1 MKIAIMQPYLFPYIG
16 YFQLINAVD
25 TFVFYDDVNFIKKGF
40 INRNNLLINNEKQ
53 RFTIPCKAVSQN
65 KKINEIEI
73 DRSSNALKKLEES
86 IVVNYKKA
94 PFFDAVMPVLND
106 FFKEALA
113 YASIAQM
120 AMHSV
125 QLVAGYLELSTKFEI
140 SSKRYADTAH
150 LKKADRLIAM
160 SSDAQ
165 AKTYINAIG
174 GQELYTKAQFNAQS
188 LELLFLQSN
197 AINYSQFNTKFVPWL
212 SIVDV
217 MMFNDKETIL
227 KFLNSYT
234 LV

>member
-1 MKIAIMQPYLFPYIG
+1 MKIAIMQPYIFPYIS

-40 INRNNLLINNEKQ
+40 INKNNLLLNNEKQ

-65 KKINEIEI
+65 KKINEIEV
-73 DRSSNALKKLEES
+73 DGSSNTLVKLEKS
-86 IVVNYKKA
+86 IAINYKKA
-94 PFFDAVMPVLND
+94 PFFDTVMPLLKD
-106 FFKEALA
+106 FFEEVLTYK
-113 YASIAQM
+113 SIAEM
-120 AMHSV
+120 AMEST

-140 SSKRYADTAH
+140 SSKCYADTVH
-150 LKKADRLIAM
+150 LKKADRLISI
-160 SSDAQ
+160 SSLAK

-174 GQELYTKAQFNAQS
+174 GQELYTKEQFNEQS

-197 AINYSQFNTKFVPWL
+197 AINYLQFSTKFVPWL
-212 SIVDV
+212 SIIDV
-217 MMFNDKETIL
+217 MMFNDKETIH